1 MSDRGRGTLERLS
14 NDAATS
20 RARFSSREVEAVVGP
35 HASTQ
40 MIGGEQVSRQF
51 AMERSNVEP

>member
-1 MSDRGRGTLERLS
+1 MADRERGTLERLS
-14 NDAATS
+14 SDAAMS
-20 RARFSSREVEAVVGP
+20 RARFSSREGEAV
-35 HASTQ
+35 Q